1 MSLDVNNDYGENLY
15 NNMVIIKTY
24 LPVPMHSFYLHSYT
38 GEVNEIKIQ
47 VPNIEDN
54 SLATDNVVGTAK
66 VANVIGVE
74 SIVKF

>member
-1 MSLDVNNDYGENLY
+1 
-15 NNMVIIKTY
+15 
-24 LPVPMHSFYLHSYT
+24 MHSFHLHSYT

-47 VPNIEDN
+47 VPNIEDK
-54 SLATDNVVGTAK
+54 SLATDNVVGSAK